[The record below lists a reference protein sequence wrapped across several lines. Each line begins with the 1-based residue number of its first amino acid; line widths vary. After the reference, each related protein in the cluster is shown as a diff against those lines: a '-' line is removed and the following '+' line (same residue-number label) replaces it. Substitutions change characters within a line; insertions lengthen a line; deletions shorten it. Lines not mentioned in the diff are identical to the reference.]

1 MKKRLFLLFTVLC
14 LLLSVLPVAFAT
26 ETEATEQTTN
36 IPRDPGYCGETMTWE
51 LNNGVLT
58 ISGDGMMDD
67 FPENAPWVKQ
77 RDEIVSV
84 VFTGDVTYIGQLAF
98 WDCDKLESVDVGDT
112 LKEIGKD
119 AFKSCDVLPVLYL
132 PATFKVFGEGSL
144 QSCPALKALY
154 CAGRFPSFRLN
165 CLWDTYLT
173 IYYSADHP
181 WSETTIAELE
191 KAFKGR
197 VSFEPADN
205 VLPPDPTEPTESTE
219 PTEETTEPTEVT
231 TEPTEEETVPVTEE
245 TSPTTEATDPEPE
258 PTEEVT
264 EPEETT
270 EPPEETEPEEEKT
283 ARGSGSWIGLAI
295 IAVVLLILA
304 AGTLLFGRKGKYSR

>member
-1 MKKRLFLLFTVLC
+1 MKKHLFLLFTVFC
-14 LLLSVLPVAFAT
+14 LLLSGLPMARAT

-51 LNNGVLT
+51 LSDGVLT

-67 FPENAPWVKQ
+67 FPEYAPWVNQ
-77 RDEIVSV
+77 RDEIISV
-84 VFTGDVTYIGQLAF
+84 VFTGDVTYIGQRAF
-98 WDCDKLESVDVGDT
+98 WDCDKLESVDLGDT

-144 QSCPALKALY
+144 QSCPGLKALY

-181 WSETTIAELE
+181 WSEATIAELE
-191 KAFKGR
+191 TAFKGR

-219 PTEETTEPTEVT
+219 PTEEATEPTEVT
-231 TEPTEEETVPVTEE
+231 TEPTEEETVPTTEE
-245 TSPTTEATDPEPE
+245 TVPATEATETEPE
-258 PTEEVT
+258 PTEPETQPT
-264 EPEETT
+264 EL
-270 EPPEETEPEEEKT
+270 PEETEPEEEKPE
-283 ARGSGSWIGLAI
+283 RKIGSWIGLAI

-304 AGTLLFGRKGKYSR
+304 AGTLLFGRKGKYSH